1 MRNPRYIYT
10 LSVDAINQRKA
21 ESGSYIK
28 ANQGVN
34 QYGNLFSNTS
44 VNTIHQY
51 PIPPSIHVKVRSS
64 RIYAIALYNAS
75 KTFISGEYYANPESG
90 DIIDIDVN
98 NARYISITY
107 LGALPT
113 DYADDVFAEIEAVT
127 HPIFDDI
134 QLTDERESGQMFYRR
149 KCDTALTFIGREYD
163 LIMQNG
169 IESYITF
176 SIYRNN
182 VSSLYWKG
190 RFART
195 DLTVDMDSKTVKVK
209 PDVLDEYTDIMDI
222 LDDEKNIVR
231 QNIPITQ
238 CSYGIRPIFQIYG
251 GNDDTVT
258 EIIGNQ
264 YMEAEAVNPT
274 DDYDTLT
281 KLTRDGGY
289 YMMPSMFR
297 YKLSADSAAS
307 PTMYG
312 ALNRWIQGSDIV
324 FSGKVYT
331 SDNTKYATVYS
342 IRSGGSYTTTITLY
356 SDSTATHRYSGSKKL
371 FKNYEKPTELAWK
384 TSSGGDD
391 DGRFTLSPIGGSGT
405 TYYVMNGEMTNFYTR
420 LLCDRGVEG
429 ATYNPL
435 PINDLT
441 ARNDNYRFASAHSTV
456 YQRLTIEASVETT
469 TTPNEYGLISNS
481 STKYFAPK
489 EGNYIPI
496 LKSWWGYGTD
506 AVSYW
511 LRIDASWYTDPQHG
525 ERLFTSSKTLKDA
538 YKVKDIIKSL
548 VSSVLPNITIDI
560 QIEEGRELIVTP
572 KSNVLKSNYTQAA
585 QKGMMS
591 LNTIF
596 KMLKN
601 AYNAYWDIEGNTLHI
616 RNISAYYNRGAGL
629 DATLLHDARNDKALT
644 FATSRYQFNKD
655 DIPEGYKWSWMD
667 DVTEGFE
674 GLGIKCI
681 SPFVTKGKTEE
692 INIGEFTSDIDT
704 MLALPETITKDGFA
718 LLSVQGGGVPII
730 GISIGSNRTI
740 YLNNGYASMA
750 FLNMEY
756 WKADMPTR
764 KVVINE
770 KDVVIPN
777 SNIKRTLVQDDISIP
792 TDNDINPMYQIKT
805 TLGFGNIQKNTLSLL
820 SRNNKLKLTYS
831 PYDIT
836 E

>member
-10 LSVDAINQRKA
+10 LSVDAISQRKA

-28 ANQGVN
+28 ADKGVN

-127 HPIFDDI
+127 HPVFDDI

-149 KCDTALTFIGREYD
+149 KCDTALTFIGKEYD
-163 LIMQNG
+163 LIMQNY

-195 DLTVDMDSKTVKVK
+195 DLTVDMDSKIVKVK
-209 PDVLDEYTDIMDI
+209 PNVLDEYTDIMDI
-222 LDDEKNIVR
+222 LNDEKNIVR

-251 GNDDTVT
+251 GDDDTVT

-264 YMEAEAVNPT
+264 YMKAEAVNPT
-274 DDYDTLT
+274 DDYDLLV
-281 KLTRDGGY
+281 KKAKDKGY
-289 YMMPSMFR
+289 QMQPSMFR
-297 YKLSADSAAS
+297 YTLIGTGTPS
-307 PTMYG
+307 MYG
-312 ALNRWIQGSDIV
+312 VLNRYISGSDIH
-324 FSGKVYT
+324 FEGKLVAA
-331 SDNTKYATVYS
+331 DNSKYATVSS
-342 IRSGGSYTTTITLY
+342 IRSGGAYTTIIHLY
-356 SDSTATHRYSGSKKL
+356 SGSTETHRYSGNKKI
-371 FKNYEKPTELAWK
+371 FDNYEHPDKESFITTQTFDL
-384 TSSGGDD
+384 T
-391 DGRFTLSPIGGSGT
+391 PIGSGT
-405 TYYVMNGEMTNFYTR
+405 SCRVMNGQMTNFYTR
-420 LLCDRGVEG
+420 LLVGQRASYGI
-429 ATYNPL
+429 AL

-441 ARNDNYRFASAHSTV
+441 ARNDNYPYVSTDTTSKHV
-456 YQRLTIEASVETT
+456 LWIEASVETT

-489 EGNYIPI
+489 GGNYIPI

-506 AVSYW
+506 AISYW

-538 YKVKDIIKSL
+538 YKVKDVIKSL
-548 VSSVLPNITIDI
+548 VSSILPNITIDI

-572 KSNVLKSNYTQAA
+572 KSNVIKSNYTQAA

-596 KMLKN
+596 NMLKN

-616 RNISAYYNRGAGL
+616 RNISAYYNRGVGL
-629 DATLLHDARNDKALT
+629 DATILHDARNDKALT
-644 FATSRYQFNKD
+644 FATSRYQYNKD

-674 GLGIKCI
+674 GFGIKCI

-692 INIGEFTSDIDT
+692 INIGDFTSDIDT
-704 MLALPETITKDGFA
+704 ILTLPETISKDGFA

-730 GISIGSNRTI
+730 GISIGSNRTM

-756 WKADMPTR
+756 WKANMPTR

-770 KDVVIPN
+770 KDIVIADN
-777 SNIKRTLVQDDISIP
+777 NIKRTLVQDDISIP